1 MHFIDEA
8 KIFIKS
14 GNGGNGCV
22 SFRREKFVAK
32 GGPDGGDGGRGA
44 DIIFVADPNLN
55 TLLHFRYKK
64 HFRGQNGESG
74 KGACM
79 SGKSRP
85 PLVLKV
91 PIGTQIFDSQKQV
104 LLHDLQNPYEEFVA
118 LEGGKGGLGNMHFKS
133 SVNRAPRKATQGGL
147 TEEVQVY
154 LSLRVI
160 ADIGL
165 AGLPNA
171 GKSTFLAK
179 VTNAKP
185 KIANYAF
192 STLKPNLGVVQ
203 IYDHEFVIADIPGLI
218 EGAHLGSGLG
228 DKFLKHI
235 EKCKILVHLIDATSD
250 NLVKD
255 YQIIRNEIS
264 NYSNDLATKIEI
276 ICLNK
281 IDLIDQ
287 KSLSKKI
294 NALKKYTKKEIFAIS
309 AMTGDDIS
317 KLLNQIHKLLYHED
331 S

>member
-22 SFRREKFVAK
+22 SFRREKFIAK

-44 DIIFVADPNLN
+44 SIIFVADPNLN
-55 TLLHFRYKK
+55 TLLHFRYQK

-91 PIGTQIFDSQKQV
+91 PVGTQIFDAQKQV
-104 LLHDLQNPYEEFVA
+104 LLHDLQDPYEEFIA

-133 SVNRAPRKATQGGL
+133 SVNRTPRRATPGEV
-147 TEEVQVY
+147 TEEVQVF

-192 STLKPNLGVVQ
+192 STLKPNLGVAQ

-235 EKCKILVHLIDATSD
+235 EKCKILVHLIDATSND
-250 NLVKD
+250 LLKD
-255 YQIIRNEIS
+255 YQIIRNEITS
-264 NYSNDLATKIEI
+264 YSEDLATKIEI

-287 KSLSKKI
+287 KSLNQKI
-294 NALKKYTKKEIFAIS
+294 KALQKYTKKEIFAIS
-309 AMTGDDIS
+309 ATTGENVS
-317 KLLNQIHKLLYHED
+317 YLLSQVYKFLDHDN
-331 S
+331 

>member
-55 TLLHFRYKK
+55 TLLHFRYQK

-79 SGKSRP
+79 SGKSRS

-91 PIGTQIFDSQKQV
+91 PVGTQIFDSQKQV

-133 SVNRAPRKATQGGL
+133 SINRAPRKATSGEV

-185 KIANYAF
+185 KIADYAF

-281 IDLIDQ
+281 IDLVDQ

-309 AMTGDDIS
+309 AMTGYDIP
-317 KLLNQIHKLLYHED
+317 KLLNQIHKLSYHENF
-331 S
+331 

>member
-32 GGPDGGDGGRGA
+32 GGPDGGDGGKGA

-55 TLLHFRYKK
+55 TLLHFRYQK

-79 SGKSRP
+79 SGKSRT
-85 PLVLKV
+85 PLILTV
-91 PIGTQIFDSQKQV
+91 PVGTQIFDSQKQV
-104 LLHDLQNPYEEFVA
+104 LLHDLQEPYEEFVA
-118 LEGGKGGLGNMHFKS
+118 LAGGKGGLGNMHFKS
-133 SVNRAPRKATQGGL
+133 SVNRAPRRATQGEV

-171 GKSTFLAK
+171 GKSTLLAK

-192 STLKPNLGVVQ
+192 STLKPNLGVAQ

-235 EKCKILVHLIDATSD
+235 EKCKVLIHLIDANSD
-250 NLVKD
+250 NPVQD
-255 YQIIRNEIS
+255 YEIIRNEIS
-264 NYSNDLATKIEI
+264 NYSKDLATKTEI

-281 IDLIDQ
+281 IDLLDQ
-287 KSLSKKI
+287 KSLKQKI
-294 NALKKYTKKEIFAIS
+294 KTLEKHTKKEIFAIS
-309 AMTGDDIS
+309 AMNGYNTLV
-317 KLLNQIHKLLYHED
+317 LLDQIHRLFNHEN

>member
-22 SFRREKFVAK
+22 SFRREKFIAK
-32 GGPDGGDGGRGA
+32 GGPDGGDGGKGA
-44 DIIFVADPNLN
+44 SIVFIADPNLN
-55 TLLHFRYKK
+55 TLLHFRYQK

-85 PLVLKV
+85 ALVLKV
-91 PIGTQIFDSQKQV
+91 PIGTQIFDAQKQV
-104 LLHDLQNPYEEFVA
+104 LLHDLQDPYEEFVV

-133 SVNRAPRKATQGGL
+133 SVNRAPRRATQGEV
-147 TEEVQVY
+147 TEEVQVF

-160 ADIGL
+160 ADVGL

-192 STLKPNLGVVQ
+192 STLKPNLGVAQ

-235 EKCKILVHLIDATSD
+235 EKCKILVHLIDATSND
-250 NLVKD
+250 LVRD

-264 NYSNDLATKIEI
+264 SYSEDLATKIEI

-287 KSLSKKI
+287 KPLNQKI
-294 NALKKYTKKEIFAIS
+294 KALQKYTKKEIFFIS
-309 AMTGDDIS
+309 AATGKNVSD
-317 KLLNQIHKLLYHED
+317 LLNQIHKLLNHEN
-331 S
+331 

>member
-22 SFRREKFVAK
+22 SFRREKFIAK

-44 DIIFVADPNLN
+44 SIIFVADPNLN
-55 TLLHFRYKK
+55 TLLHFRYQK

-85 PLVLKV
+85 PLVLEV
-91 PIGTQIFDSQKQV
+91 PVGTQIFDAQKQV

-133 SVNRAPRKATQGGL
+133 SVNRAPRRATQGEV
-147 TEEVQVY
+147 TEEVQVF

-192 STLKPNLGVVQ
+192 STLKPNLGVAQ
-203 IYDHEFVIADIPGLI
+203 IYDHEFIIADIPGLI

-235 EKCKILVHLIDATSD
+235 EKCKILVHLIDATSND
-250 NLVKD
+250 LLRD

-264 NYSNDLATKIEI
+264 SYSEDLATKIEI

-281 IDLIDQ
+281 IDLVDQ
-287 KSLSKKI
+287 KALNHKI
-294 NALKKYTKKEIFAIS
+294 KTLQKNIKKEIFAIS
-309 AMTGDDIS
+309 ATTGENIS
-317 KLLNQIHKLLYHED
+317 DLLSQIYKFLDHD
-331 S
+331 N